1 MRKIVQAGTTMLAPD
16 IKPSPPS
23 KGVSAPRLA
32 PPVPAK
38 TLLSDYRAAAKELK
52 IKLMPWQETAA
63 RYLTAQGPAK
73 KWLYRSV
80 AVVVARQNGKTELLL
95 PLILMQLGMGRRILH
110 TAQNRALPR
119 ATFLRLAVLL
129 DGSKELSGAI
139 RYANGQE
146 SIEFKNGGRYTLV
159 APRPGVRGNSVDT
172 VLLDE
177 VREQRSFDLMGGIKP
192 TMTASQNPQI
202 IYLSNAGDEDS
213 VVLNDLRRRADS
225 DPALAYLE
233 WSASPDRANDDRDG
247 WAEANPALGITIQP
261 ETLEDFYASMPAPVF
276 ETEHLCRWVI
286 TMQPR
291 LVSDAAWLRMRGFV
305 EEPRRTSMALS
316 TDPAGR
322 ASAAV
327 AWKQSDGTYAMRVIA
342 DVTGSPI
349 DVERFGED
357 LRALAKAIGVTAV
370 GYDAWTD
377 KELAKYFKTA
387 RPIEGKEY
395 ANASENFVR
404 LIDSG
409 RLHWDDAEQITD
421 DLTWT
426 ARKPHETGAWTA
438 VKAKPDRPITAMLA
452 AIRAVWLAS
461 GPKPAVPRVM

>member
-1 MRKIVQAGTTMLAPD
+1 
-16 IKPSPPS
+16 
-23 KGVSAPRLA
+23 
-32 PPVPAK
+32 
-38 TLLSDYRAAAKELK
+38 
-52 IKLMPWQETAA
+52 MPWQETAA

-119 ATFLRLAVLL
+119 ATLLRLAVLL

-291 LVSDAAWLRMRGFV
+291 LVSDAAWMRSRVPV
-305 EEPRRTSMALS
+305 EDPRRTCMGIS
-316 TDPAGR
+316 TDAIGR

-327 AWKQSDGTYAMRVIA
+327 AWQQSDGTYGLRIIA
-342 DVTGSPI
+342 DVTGSPLDI
-349 DVERFGED
+349 EHFGDD
-357 LRALAKAIGVTAV
+357 LRQLAKGIGVSLV
-370 GYDAWTD
+370 GFDDWTD

-387 RPIEGKEY
+387 KPIIGKDY
-395 ANASENFVR
+395 SSASANFVR
-404 LIDSG
+404 LVDSG
-409 RLHWDDAEQITD
+409 KLHWEDADQVTD
-421 DLTWT
+421 DLMWT
-426 ARKPHETGAWTA
+426 ARKPTGPGEWMA
-438 VKAKPDRPITAMLA
+438 VKAKPDRPITAVLA
-452 AIRAVWLAS
+452 AIRAVALVS
-461 GPKPAVPRVM
+461 GPPPAVPRVM